1 MFNVFFQA
9 DQSHLASRQ
18 NLLQLR
24 LRRVCAHSF
33 SCALLLL
40 NQAAAVSAARLRMF
54 AYILTGSLRCGA
66 RARVVEILFKK

>member
-33 SCALLLL
+33 YCALVLL
-40 NQAAAVSAARLRMF
+40 NQAAAVLAARLRMF
-54 AYILTGSLRCGA
+54 AYILCNASIRIASALSKESL
-66 RARVVEILFKK
+66 